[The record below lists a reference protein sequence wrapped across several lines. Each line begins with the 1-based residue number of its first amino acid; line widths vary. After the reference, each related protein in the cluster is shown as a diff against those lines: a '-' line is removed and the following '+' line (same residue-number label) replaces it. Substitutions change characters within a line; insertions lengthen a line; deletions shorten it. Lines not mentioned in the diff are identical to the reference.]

1 MVDVLSSLRLALLLV
16 FFALPL
22 LEIMLLI
29 KAGEVLGFW
38 PTISLLIA
46 AAVLGFLVIREQGL
60 SMVSRMLGAM
70 NEGKLPFEPML
81 DSYALIT
88 AGFLLIVPGFL
99 TDAIGLLLLIEPVR
113 RWGIRRALSGL
124 AANDDA
130 RGSTGT
136 RRASRPTII
145 EADYERLDEKDDGR
159 RGGSGKTR

>member
-1 MVDVLSSLRLALLLV
+1 MLSSLRLALLLV

-99 TDAIGLLLLIEPVR
+99 TDA
-113 RWGIRRALSGL
+113 
-124 AANDDA
+124 
-130 RGSTGT
+130 
-136 RRASRPTII
+136 
-145 EADYERLDEKDDGR
+145 
-159 RGGSGKTR
+159 